1 MSMTTGLLISI
12 PTIMLMWYLA
22 LIGVMKEQAM
32 TWRDLFRLIMKRFGC
47 FCKSRNGK
55 KEDAE

>member
-1 MSMTTGLLISI
+1 MSITTGFLISI

-32 TWRDLFRLIMKRFGC
+32 TWHDLFRMIMKKF
-47 FCKSRNGK
+47 GK

>member
-22 LIGVMKEQAM
+22 LIGIMKEQCL
-32 TWRDLFRLIMKRFGC
+32 TWRDLFRMIMKRF
-47 FCKSRNGK
+47 GK